1 MDFQLL
7 YQEFVPIWRRTVGSL
22 VTLFRT
28 LNMNMW
34 LFLKGVPT
42 LLRDEFIA
50 KALRVL
56 QLQIDG
62 LKELTEAQEKRIHVL
77 ERQNMWNLAQGNIEQ
92 SPLDTFIVRL
102 AYGKLGLNLMDNG
115 EVFIREEIVDDTTD

>member
-1 MDFQLL
+1 
-7 YQEFVPIWRRTVGSL
+7 
-22 VTLFRT
+22 
-28 LNMNMW
+28 MW

-50 KALRVL
+50 KSLRVL

-92 SPLDTFIVRL
+92 SPLDTFVVRL
-102 AYGKLGLNLMDNG
+102 AYGKLRLNLMDNG